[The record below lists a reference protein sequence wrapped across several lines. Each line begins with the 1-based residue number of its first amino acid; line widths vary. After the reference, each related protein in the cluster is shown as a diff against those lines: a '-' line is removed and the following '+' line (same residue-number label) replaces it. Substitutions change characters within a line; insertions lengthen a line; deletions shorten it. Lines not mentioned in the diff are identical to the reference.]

1 MHDVDRLVAG
11 IAPDPGPGMTPGA
24 RELFDEITAVAPAP
38 RRRRFTAPFRAG
50 TVRRRRWTT
59 LPIVVASAAMGML
72 VTWMLPGSLGPLP
85 ASAALDVKRDGDY
98 YVVTVKDLFADPELY
113 ESELKAR
120 GINISLHVAP
130 TSRSQT
136 GSILLLQDV
145 DLLKAGKPVPVD
157 GPIETIE
164 APGRCRSFGGCPI
177 GLKVPVDFTKRA
189 EITLGREAG
198 PGERYQ
204 IPPAIG
210 MPGEP
215 LHCVEYANRTV
226 AEITAVLRE
235 RGVEAEFT
243 SFASPDQPIPGN
255 WYVHDGVMSMADRAL
270 LLAGPEPNPAPRPV
284 ETFCPKGS

>member
-1 MHDVDRLVAG
+1 
-11 IAPDPGPGMTPGA
+11 
-24 RELFDEITAVAPAP
+24 
-38 RRRRFTAPFRAG
+38 
-50 TVRRRRWTT
+50 
-59 LPIVVASAAMGML
+59 MGML

-204 IPPAIG
+204 IPRPSACPASRCTAWSTPTG
-210 MPGEP
+210 PSPRSRPCCGNAAWRRSSPPSPPRTSRSPG
-215 LHCVEYANRTV
+215 TGTSM
-226 AEITAVLRE
+226 TA
-235 RGVEAEFT
+235 
-243 SFASPDQPIPGN
+243 
-255 WYVHDGVMSMADRAL
+255 
-270 LLAGPEPNPAPRPV
+270 
-284 ETFCPKGS
+284 